1 MKLTALLLLSLAL
14 LATTTRA
21 ARLRAPFTDAEM
33 AQSALQMV
41 QTQQMVEPSTSTR
54 SRTAAART
62 KPFKADVTY
71 REGHVGNGDFP
82 YEGIGFLGTGYDL
95 VLGNPDGDDDSMV
108 DPGFRTPILELVYDY
123 KLGLGRDVRLLIPSG
138 TYMMD
143 EQACYKAEHA
153 SSIR

>member
-1 MKLTALLLLSLAL
+1 MKLTALLLLGLAL

-21 ARLRAPFTDAEM
+21 ARLRAPFTAGEL
-33 AQSALQMV
+33 AQSALQMA
-41 QTQQMVEPSTSTR
+41 QTQQMVEKAASTTR
-54 SRTAAART
+54 PT
-62 KPFKADVTY
+62 FKADVIY